1 MEDKNTDFEEYD
13 IADLE
18 LIINDQGDLYS
29 EEELERAKELLERK
43 KHEEISNRNTTAD
56 LSIKDVDRMFTMLCV
71 CALLSPL
78 CGIVSCV
85 GIGVKCSARLR
96 EYMKTLIAATIVSL
110 ILRAM
115 YFGMTTNNFMSFI

>member
-1 MEDKNTDFEEYD
+1 MEDKYTNFEEYD

-18 LIINDQGDLYS
+18 LIINEQRDLYS
-29 EEELERAKELLERK
+29 EEIERAKELLERK

-56 LSIKDVDRMFTMLCV
+56 LSIKDVERMFTMLCI

-85 GIGVKCSARLR
+85 GVGIKCSARLR
-96 EYMKTLIAATIVSL
+96 RYMKTLIAATIVSL
-110 ILRAM
+110 ILRVFLAYGGIM
-115 YFGMTTNNFMSFI
+115 PFI